1 MKVMSSNAVESSEKA
16 ARRTNIPQRMDR
28 LPWSRWHWLVI
39 ISLGIT
45 WILDGLE
52 VTIIGSIAGVLKEP
66 QTVHFTDVQ
75 ISGAGTFYLL
85 GAVLGALF
93 FGRLTDRL
101 GRKMLFMITLGVY
114 LIATVATA
122 FSFSFIWFAA
132 CRFLTGAG
140 IGGEYAAINSA
151 IDELI
156 PARARGWTDLAI
168 NGTWW
173 VGTAVGAALTTV
185 LLNPNLLP
193 VDVGWRLAFGMG
205 AILGMAIVFVRR
217 YVPESPRWLMMHGR
231 FEEAEQVVGMI
242 EHEIMREDRIQ
253 SLPEPQGSMLIR
265 PQGTVSYGKI
275 ARAMLKD
282 YPTRSLLGF
291 ALMVGQAFLY
301 NAIFFTYGLVL
312 TTFYHIPASTI
323 GLYLIPFAIGNI
335 VGPLTLGRL
344 FDTIGRRQM
353 ISFTYIIS
361 GVLLTITG
369 WLFLQGALN
378 AVTQTICWSIIFF
391 FASAGA
397 SAAYLTVSE
406 VFPLEVRA
414 LAIALFYA
422 IGTGAAAVAP
432 VLFGALIQSGKPLNV
447 FYGDLVGAA
456 LMAGA
461 GVIAWF
467 FAVKAE
473 RQSLENI
480 ARPLSFVEEAEAE
493 AVAA

>member
-173 VGTAVGAALTTV
+173 VGTAVGAVLTTV

-205 AILGMAIVFVRR
+205 AILGMAILFVRR

-231 FEEAEQVVGMI
+231 FDEADQVVSMI

-461 GVIAWF
+461 GVVAWF

>member
-1 MKVMSSNAVESSEKA
+1 MKVMSSNAVESSGKA

-231 FEEAEQVVGMI
+231 FEEADQVVSMI
-242 EHEIMREDRIQ
+242 EHEIMREDRIN

>member
-1 MKVMSSNAVESSEKA
+1 MKAVSSNVGTEAKAV
-16 ARRTNIPQRMDR
+16 RTNIPARMDR
-28 LPWSRWHWLVI
+28 LPWSRWHWLVV

-52 VTIIGSIAGVLKEP
+52 VTIIGSIAGVLGEK
-66 QTVHFTDVQ
+66 QTVHFSTVQ
-75 ISGAGTFYLL
+75 IASAGTAYLI
-85 GAVLGALF
+85 GAVVGALF
-93 FGRLTDRL
+93 FGRMTDRY

-114 LIATVATA
+114 LVATVATA
-122 FSFSFIWFAA
+122 FTFSFIWFAA
-132 CRFLTGAG
+132 CRFFTGTG

-156 PARARGWTDLAI
+156 PARVRGHVDLAI

-173 VGTAVGAALTTV
+173 VGTAAGAGLTVV
-185 LLNPNLLP
+185 LLNPHLFP
-193 VDVGWRLAFGMG
+193 VDIGWRLCFGMG
-205 AILGMAIVFVRR
+205 AILGLAVIFVRR

-231 FEEAEQVVGMI
+231 FEEAEQIVGMI
-242 EHEIMREDRIQ
+242 ENEVMKEDHIT
-253 SLPEPQGSMLIR
+253 SLPEPQGSMLMR
-265 PQGTVSYGKI
+265 PVGTVSYTRI
-275 ARAMLKD
+275 ARTMLKE

-312 TTFYHIPASTI
+312 TTFYHISGSSI

-335 VGPLTLGRL
+335 IGPLTIGRL

-397 SAAYLTVSE
+397 SSAYLTVSE
-406 VFPLEVRA
+406 VFPLEIRA

-432 VLFGALIQSGKPLNV
+432 LLFGALIQSGRPIEV
-447 FYGDLVGAA
+447 FYGDLFGAA

-461 GVIAWF
+461 GVIAIF
-467 FAVKAE
+467 FGVKAE
-473 RQSLENI
+473 RQSLESI
-480 ARPLSFVEEAEAE
+480 ARPLSFVDELEAA
-493 AVAA
+493 

>member
-1 MKVMSSNAVESSEKA
+1 MKVMSSNAVESSGKA

-173 VGTAVGAALTTV
+173 VGTAVGAVLTTV

-205 AILGMAIVFVRR
+205 AILGMAILFVRR

-231 FEEAEQVVGMI
+231 FDEADQVVSMI

-447 FYGDLVGAA
+447 FYGDLFGAA

-493 AVAA
+493 AVAV

>member
-173 VGTAVGAALTTV
+173 VGTAVGAVLTTV

-231 FEEAEQVVGMI
+231 FDEADQVVSMI

-432 VLFGALIQSGKPLNV
+432 VLFGALIQSGKPVQV
-447 FYGDLVGAA
+447 FYGDLFGAV

-461 GVIAWF
+461 GVMAIF
-467 FAVKAE
+467 FGVKAE

-480 ARPLSFVEEAEAE
+480 ARPLSFVEDVEAA
-493 AVAA
+493 

>member
-1 MKVMSSNAVESSEKA
+1 MKVMSSNAVESSGKA

-205 AILGMAIVFVRR
+205 AILGMAILFVRR

-231 FEEAEQVVGMI
+231 FDEADQVVSMI

-480 ARPLSFVEEAEAE
+480 ARPLSFVEDVEAA
-493 AVAA
+493 

>member
-1 MKVMSSNAVESSEKA
+1 MKAVSGNVGTEAKA
-16 ARRTNIPQRMDR
+16 VRTNIPARMDR
-28 LPWSRWHWLVI
+28 LPWSRWHWLVV

-52 VTIIGSIAGVLKEP
+52 VTIIGSIAGVLGEK
-66 QTVHFTDVQ
+66 QTVHFSTVQ
-75 ISGAGTFYLL
+75 IASAGTAYLI
-85 GAVLGALF
+85 GAVVGALF
-93 FGRLTDRL
+93 FGRMTDRY

-114 LIATVATA
+114 LVATVATA
-122 FSFSFIWFAA
+122 FTFNFIWFAA
-132 CRFLTGAG
+132 CRFFTGTG

-156 PARARGWTDLAI
+156 PARVRGHVDLAI

-173 VGTAVGAALTTV
+173 VGTAAGAGLTVV
-185 LLNPNLLP
+185 LLNPHLFP
-193 VDVGWRLAFGMG
+193 VDIGWRLCFGMG
-205 AILGMAIVFVRR
+205 AVLGLAVIFVRR

-231 FEEAEQVVGMI
+231 FEEAEQIVSMI
-242 EHEIMREDRIQ
+242 ENEVMKEDHIT
-253 SLPEPQGSMLIR
+253 SLPEPQGSMLMR
-265 PQGTVSYGKI
+265 PVGTVSYSRI
-275 ARAMLKD
+275 ARTMLKE

-291 ALMVGQAFLY
+291 SLMVGQAFLY

-312 TTFYHIPASTI
+312 TTFYHIPGSTI

-335 VGPLTLGRL
+335 IGPLTIGRL

-397 SAAYLTVSE
+397 SSAYLTVSE
-406 VFPLEVRA
+406 VFPLEIRA

-432 VLFGALIQSGKPLNV
+432 LLFGALIQSGRPIEV
-447 FYGDLVGAA
+447 FYGDLFGAA

-461 GVIAWF
+461 GVVAIF
-467 FAVKAE
+467 FGVKAE
-473 RQSLENI
+473 RQSLESI
-480 ARPLSFVEEAEAE
+480 ARPLSFVDELEAA
-493 AVAA
+493 

>member
-205 AILGMAIVFVRR
+205 AILGMAILFVRR

-231 FEEAEQVVGMI
+231 FDEADQVVSMI

-432 VLFGALIQSGKPLNV
+432 VLFGALIQSGKALNV
-447 FYGDLVGAA
+447 FYGDLFGAA

>member
-1 MKVMSSNAVESSEKA
+1 MATVNPTVGADAKPV
-16 ARRTNIPQRMDR
+16 RTNVPNRMDR
-28 LPWSRWHWLVI
+28 LPWSRWHWLVV

-52 VTIIGSIAGVLKEP
+52 VTIVGSISAVL
-66 QTVHFTDVQ
+66 TDKHALALSDVEV
-75 ISGAGTFYLL
+75 SGAGTIYLI

-93 FGRLTDRL
+93 FGRMTDKF

-114 LIATVATA
+114 LVATIATA
-122 FSFSFIWFAA
+122 FSFNFWWFAA

-173 VGTAVGAALTTV
+173 VGTAFGAGLTTV
-185 LLNPNLLP
+185 LLNPHLFPINL
-193 VDVGWRLAFGMG
+193 GWRLSFGLG
-205 AILGMAIVFVRR
+205 AVLGLAIIFVRR
-217 YVPESPRWLMMHGR
+217 FVPESPRWLMMHGR
-231 FEEAEQVVGMI
+231 FKEADQVVSMI
-242 EHEIMREDRIQ
+242 EGEVMKEDHLKN
-253 SLPEPQGSMLIR
+253 LPEPEGSILIR
-265 PQGTVSYGKI
+265 PQGTVSYRQI
-275 ARAMLKD
+275 LHTMLKQ

-312 TTFYHIPASTI
+312 TTFYRIDQSTV

-335 VGPLTLGRL
+335 IGPLTIGRL

-369 WLFLQGALN
+369 WMFLQGWLN
-378 AVTQTICWSIIFF
+378 AVTQTICWSVIFF

-397 SAAYLTVSE
+397 SSAYLTVSE

-414 LAIALFYA
+414 LAIALFYS
-422 IGTGAAAVAP
+422 IGTGAAALAP
-432 VLFGALIQSGKPLNV
+432 VIFGILIASHKPIEV
-447 FYGDLVGAA
+447 FYGDLFGAA
-456 LMAGA
+456 LMVAA
-461 GVIAWF
+461 GVVAIF
-467 FAVKAE
+467 FGVKAE
-473 RQSLENI
+473 RQSLESI
-480 ARPLSFVEEAEAE
+480 ARPLSSVDEESEVRATA
-493 AVAA
+493 

>member
-1 MKVMSSNAVESSEKA
+1 MKVMSSNAVESSGKA

-173 VGTAVGAALTTV
+173 VGTAVGAVLTTV

-205 AILGMAIVFVRR
+205 AILGMAILFVRR

-231 FEEAEQVVGMI
+231 FDEADQVVSMI

>member
-173 VGTAVGAALTTV
+173 VGTAVGAVLTTV

-205 AILGMAIVFVRR
+205 AILGMAILFVRR

>member
-156 PARARGWTDLAI
+156 PARVRGWTDLAI
-168 NGTWW
+168 MVND
-173 VGTAVGAALTTV
+173 LK
-185 LLNPNLLP
+185 
-193 VDVGWRLAFGMG
+193 GWQL
-205 AILGMAIVFVRR
+205 
-217 YVPESPRWLMMHGR
+217 
-231 FEEAEQVVGMI
+231 
-242 EHEIMREDRIQ
+242 
-253 SLPEPQGSMLIR
+253 
-265 PQGTVSYGKI
+265 
-275 ARAMLKD
+275 
-282 YPTRSLLGF
+282 
-291 ALMVGQAFLY
+291 
-301 NAIFFTYGLVL
+301 
-312 TTFYHIPASTI
+312 
-323 GLYLIPFAIGNI
+323 
-335 VGPLTLGRL
+335 
-344 FDTIGRRQM
+344 
-353 ISFTYIIS
+353 
-361 GVLLTITG
+361 
-369 WLFLQGALN
+369 
-378 AVTQTICWSIIFF
+378 
-391 FASAGA
+391 
-397 SAAYLTVSE
+397 
-406 VFPLEVRA
+406 
-414 LAIALFYA
+414 
-422 IGTGAAAVAP
+422 
-432 VLFGALIQSGKPLNV
+432 
-447 FYGDLVGAA
+447 
-456 LMAGA
+456 
-461 GVIAWF
+461 
-467 FAVKAE
+467 
-473 RQSLENI
+473 
-480 ARPLSFVEEAEAE
+480 
-493 AVAA
+493 

>member
-173 VGTAVGAALTTV
+173 VGTAVGAVLTTV

-205 AILGMAIVFVRR
+205 AILGMAILFVRR

-231 FEEAEQVVGMI
+231 FDEADQVVSMI

-275 ARAMLKD
+275 AKAMLKD

>member
-1 MKVMSSNAVESSEKA
+1 MSSNAVESSEKA

-173 VGTAVGAALTTV
+173 VGTAVGAVLTTV

-205 AILGMAIVFVRR
+205 AILGMAILFVRR

-231 FEEAEQVVGMI
+231 FDEADQVVSMI

>member
-173 VGTAVGAALTTV
+173 VGTAVGAVLTTV

-205 AILGMAIVFVRR
+205 AILGMAILFVRR

-231 FEEAEQVVGMI
+231 FDEADQVVSMI

-432 VLFGALIQSGKPLNV
+432 VLFGALIQSGKALNV
-447 FYGDLVGAA
+447 FYGDLFGAA

-461 GVIAWF
+461 GVVAWF